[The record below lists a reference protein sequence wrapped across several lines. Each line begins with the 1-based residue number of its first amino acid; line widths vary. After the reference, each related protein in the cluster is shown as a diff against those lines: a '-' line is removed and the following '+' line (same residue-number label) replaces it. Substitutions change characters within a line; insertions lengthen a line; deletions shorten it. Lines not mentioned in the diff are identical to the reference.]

1 VVWEVQKLDAKTRH
15 GDYWEKVSYIDENG
29 SLKCIFLDPKTGS
42 VQDDEPINRETI
54 VPAFDPGEFDPA
66 LIASNKKKAAA
77 EAAASTVVT
86 TPTNQ
91 VKKNNNNENYDQE
104 ETKEG
109 IMGSEGVASS
119 PTVGGGHE
127 GVVGGEVDG
136 KDHKNIDD
144 GLRSGEGLALV
155 IGGDKKRDSSRPKTL
170 ADMFSK
176 ATRRSNFHPKTL
188 ASGKGGSSGDDDS
201 GDVAEPVPWK
211 FMFDPHEF
219 KRLCWDFLL
228 ILPCLIYLTVM
239 MPYRL
244 CFSDEVQRKRER
256 EIRAH

>member
-1 VVWEVQKLDAKTRH
+1 
-15 GDYWEKVSYIDENG
+15 
-29 SLKCIFLDPKTGS
+29 
-42 VQDDEPINRETI
+42 
-54 VPAFDPGEFDPA
+54 
-66 LIASNKKKAAA
+66 
-77 EAAASTVVT
+77 
-86 TPTNQ
+86 
-91 VKKNNNNENYDQE
+91 VKKNNNNNSDQE
-104 ETKEG
+104 ETKEER
-109 IMGSEGVASS
+109 MGSEGVASS
-119 PTVGGGHE
+119 TTGEE
-127 GVVGGEVDG
+127 GVVGGVVVDG
-136 KDHKNIDD
+136 TDHTKNIDD
-144 GLRSGEGLALV
+144 GLRSAEGLALV

-176 ATRRSNFHPKTL
+176 ATRRSNFQPKTL
-188 ASGKGGSSGDDDS
+188 ESGKGGSSGDDDS